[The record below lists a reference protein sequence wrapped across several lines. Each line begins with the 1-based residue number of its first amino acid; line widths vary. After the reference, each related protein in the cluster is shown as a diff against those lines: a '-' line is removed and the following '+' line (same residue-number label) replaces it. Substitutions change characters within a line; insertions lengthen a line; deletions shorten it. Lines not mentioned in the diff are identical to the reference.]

1 MGKKDKL
8 PKGWKET
15 VDPSGRQVWFNSKT
29 NEMTYDHPSMRS
41 ERNDDD
47 GGEMSIGMP
56 MNVRH
61 EGHIGMDGGGF
72 KMSFTPEM
80 ANQRGTEHLVRATKG
95 SARAAGSS
103 RRETMSAPRGGGG
116 GGGAQIFISYVIRET
131 GAAAAGGDG
140 FVPWLL
146 SALEREGYSA
156 FVGESQLKGGQ
167 EWGARLEAAIRACE
181 LFVPVVSATYGHHV
195 ESKWTYREFYGAD
208 NLGKAFIPLWL
219 GGAYP
224 GHLGFAISGTQY
236 IDFRGWAGGN
246 GAAAAGAATPADAA
260 AFDELLAQLRHRR
273 ILPARAT

>member
-41 ERNDDD
+41 ERHDDD

-103 RRETMSAPRGGGG
+103 RRETMSTPRGGGG
-116 GGGAQIFISYVIRET
+116 GGGGGLPPGWQEAVSYTHLTLPTI
-131 GAAAAGGDG
+131 
-140 FVPWLL
+140 LL
-146 SALEREGYSA
+146 
-156 FVGESQLKGGQ
+156 V
-167 EWGARLEAAIRACE
+167 
-181 LFVPVVSATYGHHV
+181 
-195 ESKWTYREFYGAD
+195 
-208 NLGKAFIPLWL
+208 
-219 GGAYP
+219 
-224 GHLGFAISGTQY
+224 
-236 IDFRGWAGGN
+236 
-246 GAAAAGAATPADAA
+246 
-260 AFDELLAQLRHRR
+260 
-273 ILPARAT
+273 